1 MSSTLSARLQAA
13 AAAAGV
19 HFGISIVVGLA
30 AALLVWGVWYPHPFD
45 QLSGGRE
52 LFLLVVAVDIV
63 CGPFLTLVVYDRR
76 KPRSELIRDLSLIG
90 ILQMGALGYG
100 LWTVAEARPLY
111 LVHEVERF
119 RVIAKAD
126 YLGADVASAID
137 ALPTEMQPSLLAGPI
152 LVGARPPLDPMVRN
166 EVLMDAL
173 GGGRDFV
180 QRPEYY
186 VAYDA
191 DYGREATT
199 RAKPL
204 KLFADRFPDRLREL
218 ESILEKHGVPLEAAL
233 FLPVVH
239 RQDWIV
245 VMDGQGRLLEFV
257 PGDGF
262 SAR

>member
-1 MSSTLSARLQAA
+1 MSSMLPVRLRAA
-13 AAAAGV
+13 AVAAGI
-19 HFGISIVVGLA
+19 HFGFSLVVACA

-45 QLSGGRE
+45 HLSGGRE
-52 LFLLVVAVDIV
+52 LFLLVVVVDVV
-63 CGPFLTLVVYDRR
+63 CGPVLTLVIYDRL

-90 ILQMGALGYG
+90 AIQLAALGYG
-100 LWTVAEARPLY
+100 LWTVSEARPLF

-126 YLGADVASAID
+126 YLGVDVEDAIG
-137 ALPTEMQPSLLAGPI
+137 ALPAGMRPRMLAGPV
-152 LVGARPPLDPMVRN
+152 LVGARPPADPKVRN

-180 QRPEYY
+180 QRPEFY
-186 VAYDA
+186 VPYDA

-204 KLFADRFPDRLREL
+204 KLFADRFPDRLLEL

>member
-1 MSSTLSARLQAA
+1 MSSVLSTRFRAA
-13 AAAAGV
+13 AVAAGV
-19 HFGISIVVGLA
+19 HFGLSVLVASA

-52 LFLLVVAVDIV
+52 LFLLVVAVDVV
-63 CGPFLTLVVYDRR
+63 CGPVLTLVVYDRL
-76 KPRSELIRDLSLIG
+76 KPKTELIRDLSLIG
-90 ILQMGALGYG
+90 VIQLSALGYG
-100 LWTVAEARPLY
+100 LWTVAEARPLF

-126 YLGADVASAID
+126 YLGADVGGSIA
-137 ALPTEMQPSLLAGPI
+137 ALPAGMRPSLLGGPV
-152 LVGARPPLDPMVRN
+152 LVGARAPKDPKTRN
-166 EVLMDAL
+166 EVLMEAL

-186 VAYDA
+186 VPYDEAY
-191 DYGREATT
+191 GLQATA
-199 RAKPL
+199 RARPL
-204 KLFADRFPDRLREL
+204 KLFLERFPSRQPEL
-218 ESILEKHGVPLEAAL
+218 EAILDEQGLTLEAAL

-245 VMDGQGRLLEFV
+245 VMNAQGRLLGFV

-262 SAR
+262 AAR

>member
-1 MSSTLSARLQAA
+1 MSLMLPTRLKAA
-13 AAAAGV
+13 AVAAGV
-19 HFGISIVVGLA
+19 HFGLSLLVACA

-52 LFLLVVAVDIV
+52 LFLLVVAVDVV
-63 CGPFLTLVVYDRR
+63 CGPVLTLVVYDRL
-76 KPRSELIRDLSLIG
+76 KPRAELIRDLSFIG
-90 ILQMGALGYG
+90 VIQLAALGYG
-100 LWTVAEARPLY
+100 LWTVSEARPLF

-126 YLGADVASAID
+126 YLGADVEDAID
-137 ALPTEMQPSLLAGPI
+137 ALPAEMRPNLLAGPV
-152 LVGARPPLDPMVRN
+152 LVGARPPADPKVRN

-186 VAYDA
+186 VPYDA
-191 DYGREATT
+191 DYGREVTA

-204 KLFADRFPDRLREL
+204 KLFADRFPDRRPEL
-218 ESILEKHGVPLEAAL
+218 QSILEKHGVALEAAL

-239 RQDWIV
+239 RQDWVV
-245 VMDGQGRLLEFV
+245 VMNVDGRLLGFV

-262 SAR
+262 ATR